1 MLKAQWSAHRST
13 CSPGEHRCCWHEYE
27 GSREASG
34 MGLYHCCQPG
44 CLDVLAERSGSA
56 VEEKTHGYLKGHRRG
71 PNGGMIGP
79 RVRVLG

>member
-1 MLKAQWSAHRST
+1 
-13 CSPGEHRCCWHEYE
+13 
-27 GSREASG
+27 